1 MDQYTKFEN
10 YIKSMDYIRTPYEI
24 IYDFFPDANSYD
36 LVEGLRIILVHNH
49 RITLALDEEN
59 NNLRNKIE
67 TAVKV
72 VPQSETL
79 EEPTTHK
86 PVNNPH
92 TYQQPEQI
100 TQIISSLKYFKTL
113 EEFVNNTKNL
123 SQEGIVLI
131 KLHLLKEINNLKRK
145 IRTKVNLDPLAD
157 TDIERLQLLTYKSF
171 LDELIIEQEI
181 LIEEEQEKE
190 ENKEQRIIFVPNGK
204 SNTYF
209 FEDIQNY
216 PDSYDEI
223 YSVFENLISKKF
235 LGSKSISSIKDMGE
249 KLYEYKRTNGI
260 RVMFVKRGNEIYI
273 CSLFYKDKQR
283 STKITSYYEEAIR
296 RYNSFVKTQDTTTPD
311 FEIEQKEL
319 IGLIYSEIE
328 PSTSLTK
335 KKDGE

>member
-10 YIKSMDYIRTPYEI
+10 HIKDMDYIRTPYET

-49 RITLALDEEN
+49 RITLSIDDQNTALQ
-59 NNLRNKIE
+59 NKI
-67 TAVKV
+67 TGAVKV
-72 VPQSETL
+72 VSQTETL
-79 EEPTTHK
+79 DDEIDAK
-86 PVNNPH
+86 PVNNQH
-92 TYQQPEQI
+92 TYPQREQVL
-100 TQIISSLKYFKTL
+100 QILSSLKYYKTT
-113 EEFVNNTKNL
+113 EEFTNNTKNL
-123 SQEGIVLI
+123 SQEDIVLI
-131 KLHLLKEINNLKRK
+131 KLYLLKEINALKRK
-145 IRTKVNLDPLAD
+145 IRAKVNIDPLAD

-181 LIEEEQEKE
+181 LIEEEQKHE

-216 PDSYDEI
+216 QDSYDEI

-283 STKITSYYEEAIR
+283 STKITQYYEEAIR
-296 RYNSFVKTQDTTTPD
+296 RFNSFINTQDITSPD

-319 IGLIYSEIE
+319 IGLIYGEIE

>member
-10 YIKSMDYIRTPYEI
+10 YIKDMDYIRTPYET

-49 RITLALDEEN
+49 RITLSLDDQN
-59 NNLRNKIE
+59 TTLQNKI
-67 TAVKV
+67 TSAVKV
-72 VPQSETL
+72 VPETETL
-79 EEPTTHK
+79 DERVDNK
-86 PVNNPH
+86 PVNNQH
-92 TYQQPEQI
+92 TYPQREQVL
-100 TQIISSLKYFKTL
+100 QIISSLKYYKTT
-113 EEFVNNTKNL
+113 EEFTNNTKNL
-123 SQEGIVLI
+123 SQEDIVLI
-131 KLHLLKEINNLKRK
+131 KLYLLKEINTLKRK
-145 IRTKVNLDPLAD
+145 IRTKVNIDPLAD

-181 LIEEEQEKE
+181 LIEEEQKQE

-204 SNTYF
+204 SNTFF

-216 PDSYDEI
+216 QDSYDEI

-260 RVMFVKRGNEIYI
+260 RVIFVKRGNEIYI

-296 RYNSFVKTQDTTTPD
+296 RFNSFINTQDITFPD
-311 FEIEQKEL
+311 FDIEQKEL
-319 IGLIYSEIE
+319 IGLIYGEIE